1 LNSSSVHGREETD
14 FARNDRN
21 YAIKRY
27 DDETR
32 RIYGVVEKQ
41 LEGKTYLVG
50 EKYTI
55 ADLKMWGW

>member
-1 LNSSSVHGREETD
+1 LTRE
-14 FARNDRN
+14 

-32 RIYGVVEKQ
+32 RLYGVVDKH

-50 EKYTI
+50 EKFTI
-55 ADLKMWGW
+55 ADLKLWGWWVMTILTITIGS